1 MARSKV
7 KQYSPP
13 TARQLRD
20 ALPRA
25 SAASLRPCQKWNPAW
40 GRNDVCQVSM
50 RVASPGLRLEC
61 MYCPNVVR
69 LDSTNRFVPRCE
81 ICARADTHT
90 HRLQTPRR
98 VHQYRNFGKLEYS
111 ERSRFVCTDC
121 TGDIAMNQGQFQVQL
136 CFCPISFSFSCGAE
150 RVSAGRETGACPRSC
165 PEDPA
170 MSQSQDGKVQVHE
183 VQKGSDA
190 AWGDDAWPRCEEGDT
205 KSSLAEADRVQNQSN
220 QCNRHCG
227 RRFLLGPE
235 DSVSSADERLVRTC
249 ECYKPA

>member
-1 MARSKV
+1 MALRPANRLGLVMLSRWTGDREQARAIALETTVARSKI
-7 KQYSPP
+7 KKYSPP
-13 TARQLRD
+13 TAMQLRD

-69 LDSTNRFVPRCE
+69 LDSTNRFVLRCE
-81 ICARADTHT
+81 MCARADTHT

-111 ERSRFVCTDC
+111 EQSRFVCTDC

-136 CFCPISFSFSCGAE
+136 CFWDCPLPMLSILILMRRRACICGK
-150 RVSAGRETGACPRSC
+150 RN
-165 PEDPA
+165 
-170 MSQSQDGKVQVHE
+170 
-183 VQKGSDA
+183 
-190 AWGDDAWPRCEEGDT
+190 RCIF
-205 KSSLAEADRVQNQSN
+205 KNL
-220 QCNRHCG
+220 
-227 RRFLLGPE
+227 P
-235 DSVSSADERLVRTC
+235 
-249 ECYKPA
+249 